1 MRSYSLDECA
11 CITGHL
17 SIRKGIKQRNDKI
30 HADGKP
36 GKDARI
42 CTNVL
47 DINWTLADY
56 YYPGIAHSYYDTP
69 TAIEADEKTFWLI
82 WRDKLSDDSLLE
94 LSQRGLNAE
103 EVYEGRFPN
112 TIYCY
117 VYRVVR

>member
-1 MRSYSLDECA
+1 MA
-11 CITGHL
+11 
-17 SIRKGIKQRNDKI
+17 Q
-30 HADGKP
+30 
-36 GKDARI
+36 KDQ
-42 CTNVL
+42 
-47 DINWTLADY
+47 LAKAQDLTFT
-56 YYPGIAHSYYDTP
+56 SYYDTP